1 MLHQC
6 GAARGEWWKAVF
18 RKSSKAA
25 RGLPLVSLLRAL
37 WLLSQHDASTQRHKA
52 CTISHQMVRWHR
64 PSTRALASDRALF
77 FTSPGFGSLF
87 VLSTQVQLSVR
98 LNKQLRHP
106 HCVPPK
112 PDAHREPRHIT
123 SQMYCLLRA
132 SLCLSHTHMNTHTHT
147 QQLVPEN
154 AADSPLFLADCS
166 AFSFCF
172 LKVKRKQF
180 PVAHPL
186 SLSVMLS
193 NQTKLQLCKQT
204 QINSQSYAWTEDTAR
219 ITTILPSGVCV
230 WVCVFSF
237 RHQG

>member
-6 GAARGEWWKAVF
+6 GAAREEWWKAVF

-87 VLSTQVQLSVR
+87 VLSTQVQLSSR

-112 PDAHREPRHIT
+112 PDAHREPRRIT

-132 SLCLSHTHMNTHTHT
+132 SLCLSHTHEHTHTHSNLCLKMQPT
-147 QQLVPEN
+147 RHFFWLIVQLS
-154 AADSPLFLADCS
+154 AS
-166 AFSFCF
+166 AFKKWRENNFQLHILFHF
-172 LKVKRKQF
+172 LSCSRTRQSCNSVSRRK
-180 PVAHPL
+180 
-186 SLSVMLS
+186 
-193 NQTKLQLCKQT
+193 
-204 QINSQSYAWTEDTAR
+204 
-219 ITTILPSGVCV
+219 
-230 WVCVFSF
+230 
-237 RHQG
+237 